1 MENLRTMDVFDFSNF
16 LSVAQWCFAKKVFL
30 EILYLCQSLFFN
42 KVAGLRPAALLKK
55 RLWHRC
61 FPVNFAK
68 FLRTPFLTEH
78 LRWLFLLV
86 IDWWD
91 ALRNE
96 SVIAAFAKRFQTNT
110 FKKSY
115 WQASLILTVISLT
128 ILFCSTFADR
138 RLWAG
143 CVTKRNN

>member
-1 MENLRTMDVFDFSNF
+1 MEVFNFSNL
-16 LSVAQWCFAKKVFL
+16 LSVEVVAQWCFVKKVFL
-30 EILYLCQSLFFN
+30 ETLHLCQSLFFN

-68 FLRTPFLTEH
+68 FLRTTFLTEH
-78 LRWLFLLV
+78 LRWLLLLV
-86 IDWWD
+86 IEWWD

-96 SVIAAFAKRFQTNT
+96 SVIAAFAKQFETTT
-110 FKKSY
+110 FKKPY
-115 WQASLILTVISLT
+115 WQASVILTVISLT

-138 RLWAG
+138 RLWAR
-143 CVTKRNN
+143 CFTKWDK